1 MYNTTSSILNTL
13 KNITL
18 SCTSIL
24 TTSRIRSKLIERRW
38 ALTVTKIISIFHPRS
53 DTCWLHYIFFSW
65 LQVLLLFLAPGKT
78 HCTVRIS
85 KPSTQI
91 VWGLLKRLRPPPCR
105 LQFFV
110 STVVVRPMYGGPGC
124 SFVVP
129 VDDVVIFEDRRLLML
144 VANGVY
150 CTFSVLGGCTGLL
163 CLFSFFVNRD

>member
-1 MYNTTSSILNTL
+1 M
-13 KNITL
+13 
-18 SCTSIL
+18 
-24 TTSRIRSKLIERRW
+24 RSKVIEKR
-38 ALTVTKIISIFHPRS
+38 LSLEVTKITSIFHPMS
-53 DTCWLHYIFFSW
+53 VTCRLNYIVVAW

-91 VWGLLKRLRPPPCR
+91 VWGLLKRLRPPSCR

-110 STVVVRPMYGGPGC
+110 STVVVRPVCGGPGC
-124 SFVVP
+124 SFIVP

-144 VANGVY
+144 VAIGVY